1 MENKAYYEDEIE
13 IDLLRLLYALR
24 DKIWWIVAAAV
35 TAACCAIAITYFFIT
50 PSYEST
56 STILVLS
63 KETTLTSLADL
74 QLGSQ
79 LTQDYKVL
87 ITSRP
92 VLQAVVDDLELDMNY
107 KAFKSC
113 IEITNPEDTRI
124 LKLTVTMPSP
134 VLAKAAVDKLASEAS
149 EFIGDKMEVTPPK
162 VIEEGEVPVTRS
174 SPSYRKNAIL
184 GFVLGAVLVCG
195 IVVVLELLN
204 DSIMTEDDITRYL
217 NLPTL
222 AVVPERGGYEHS
234 RTKKRM
240 KKDRKAE

>member
-13 IDLLRLLYALR
+13 IDLLRLFYALR

-92 VLQAVVDDLELDMNY
+92 VLQAVVEDLELDMDY

-113 IEITNPEDTRI
+113 IKITNPEDTRI

-162 VIEEGEVPVTRS
+162 VIEEGEVPVARS
-174 SPSYRKNAIL
+174 SPSYRKNAML
-184 GFVLGAVLVCG
+184 GFVLGAVLVCAV
-195 IVVVLELLN
+195 VVVLELLN
-204 DSIMTEDDITRYL
+204 DSIMTEEDITRYL
-217 NLPTL
+217 NIPTL
-222 AVVPERGGYEHS
+222 AVVPERGSYEHS
-234 RTKKRM
+234 KSKM
-240 KKDRKAE
+240 LIKKDRKAE